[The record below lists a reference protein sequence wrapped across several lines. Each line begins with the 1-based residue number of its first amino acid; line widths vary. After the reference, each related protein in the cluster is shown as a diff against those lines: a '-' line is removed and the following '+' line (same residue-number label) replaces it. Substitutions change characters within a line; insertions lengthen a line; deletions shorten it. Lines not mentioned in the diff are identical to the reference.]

1 MPATQAYIC
10 LGSNTP
16 DAAARMD
23 AALQGLRELPH
34 AGLRAVSPRYETEPQ
49 DYADQPWFLN
59 QIAVLTLTDDFWT
72 PEDLLRALLDLEQ
85 RLGRVRS
92 PDPALRYGP
101 RAIDIDLLI
110 YGEERRTTEFC
121 TLPHPRMTQRAFV
134 LLPLRDVAPDLLIE
148 GKTAVG
154 HLERLRWHCEGY
166 RIFQ

>member
-1 MPATQAYIC
+1 MPATLAYIC

-23 AALQGLRELPH
+23 AALQGLRGLPH
-34 AGLRAVSPRYETEPQ
+34 AGLRVVSPRYETEPQ

-59 QIAVLTLTDDFWT
+59 QIAALALTDDFWT
-72 PEDLLRALLDLEQ
+72 PEELLRALLDLEQ

-110 YGEERRTTEFC
+110 YGEERRATEFC

-134 LLPLRDVAPDLLIE
+134 LLPLRDVAPDLLID
-148 GKTAVG
+148 GRTAAG
-154 HLERLRWHCEGY
+154 HLEKLRWRCEGY